1 MKTKS
6 YSTGKKCCKEHKS
19 IITVRQIGNS
29 FETECNDC
37 GNKIT
42 GKKQVTNFILS

>member
-19 IITVRQIGNS
+19 LITIKQIGNS
-29 FETECNDC
+29 FETECHDC
-37 GNKIT
+37 GNKII
-42 GKKQVTNFILS
+42 GKTQVTNFILS